1 MYFNFNLSPAKYIWR
16 VILFIN
22 YLSNHHHSFHI
33 NIVNYACRIHLPFSS
48 CLCFFFVSDE
58 LLAFNEG
65 SCFHFFVHCS
75 FIFFL
80 QQGCEICVVWRFHGN
95 RVVKFA
101 WSVVFMATK
110 LWISK
115 SIVFM
120 ATKLW
125 ISKSI
130 VFMATKLWNYQNPSF
145 SWQKSYE
152 YQNPSFSWQQ
162 SYEYQNPSLSWQHGV
177 K

>member
-80 QQGCEICVVWRFHGN
+80 QQGFDVCMVWRFHGN

-130 VFMATKLWNYQNPSF
+130 VVMTTWSKITASTDKTANKKPP
-145 SWQKSYE
+145 QKKNLNINFPYLLIHKNIHL
-152 YQNPSFSWQQ
+152 QRT
-162 SYEYQNPSLSWQHGV
+162 
-177 K
+177 